1 MKKALILV
9 GLLAV
14 CAAPT
19 FAATPGV
26 DLSFN
31 ACPGNAGSVQ
41 AGVIDCAGGG
51 ILTALM
57 TFAPAEAIT
66 DLVAVDTIVDIFVQ
80 VGDIHSDANF
90 WDFETTNQA
99 GVGMNHVRAASGCS
113 TPVVYANTWNKTGAG
128 VSLGA
133 LVRSPG
139 NVRLAA
145 GTYRPDFFA
154 ASAGQNLFGYQ
165 LSFDGSTS
173 TEAGGSQAGCGNPA
187 EIVVQHA
194 IPQSSAGAP
203 TTTLTTPS
211 NNPTPCGSINGG
223 LTANCAA
230 VPTTRHT
237 WSQLKS
243 LYR

>member
-1 MKKALILV
+1 MKKLLLVTAALALCASSAF
-9 GLLAV
+9 AV
-14 CAAPT
+14 
-19 FAATPGV
+19 GV

-51 ILTALM
+51 VLTALM

-80 VGDIHSDANF
+80 AGDIHSNANF

-133 LVRSPG
+133 LVRSPQ

-154 ASAGQNLFGYQ
+154 ASANQRLFSYQ
-165 LSFDGSTS
+165 LMFDGSTS
-173 TEAGGSQAGCGNPA
+173 TEAGGSAGGCSNPA
-187 EIVVQHA
+187 IVIVQHA
-194 IPQSSAGAP
+194 IPQSSAGTP
-203 TTTLTTPS
+203 TTTLTGPNDNAS
-211 NNPTPCGSINGG
+211 SCASINGG
-223 LTANCAA
+223 VPVNCNGVA
-230 VPTTRHT
+230 TQRHT